1 MPEGTT
7 LGKYYIQIVPTTQG
21 ITNNIAQEMSG
32 YGEQGGKSFGSSFSS
47 ALGSAAKVGAA
58 SIAAVGTAT
67 IAAGGYMLSAAGSAA
82 AYGDAIDKN
91 SQKLGISAEA
101 YQEWEA
107 VMQHSGTSME
117 SMSAT
122 FKTLSNAAQDAS
134 DDQVAAFQRLGLS
147 MEDVASM
154 TTEDLFAAVISGLQG
169 MEEGTERTALATD
182 LLGRGAMEMGALL
195 NTSSE
200 DTQAMR
206 DRVREL
212 GGVMSNDAVKAAAA
226 YQDSLQDM
234 QTAFSSLSRNLVTEF
249 LPGITSVMDGLT
261 DLFAG
266 DSEGGL
272 AQISEGIDSIITG
285 ITEKLPEFLDVG
297 IEIIDSILDA
307 IIENLPK
314 LLDAGSDAVMTIVD
328 GLLDNLPEIV
338 QTGLE
343 VIVSLAQGI
352 ADNLPE
358 LIPTI
363 VDVILEIV
371 NILTDPDN
379 LSSMIDAALQI
390 ILALAEGLIRAIPQ
404 LIQAVPQI
412 IANLIQAIVTNAPK
426 LLSSGM
432 ELVKTLANGIL
443 NSARMLMSAGPQ
455 LISQVIQG
463 IRQRFQN
470 LTTIG
475 QNIVIRV
482 KNGFVQK
489 IRDAWQWGKD
499 LIQNFINGLK
509 SVPIVGAV
517 SGIAG
522 TVKKYLGFSEPELGP
537 LSNFH
542 TFAPDM
548 MQLWAKG
555 IYDNVGLVED
565 AMRYTTGSVSANM
578 AAVGAGQTANT
589 AQVSH
594 DRTYSDSRQRSIEDA
609 LARIERAISNAGGK
623 GNEVVFNVNG
633 REFCRAIWNDSQAVA
648 REKGMSLI
656 IGHV

>member
-7 LGKYYIQIVPTTQG
+7 LGKYFIQIVPTTEG
-21 ITNNIAQEMSG
+21 ITNNITQEMSG

-67 IAAGGYMLSAAGSAA
+67 IAAGGYMLSAAGDAA

-154 TTEDLFAAVISGLQG
+154 STEDLFAAVISGLQG
-169 MEEGTERTALATD
+169 MEEGTERTAIASD
-182 LLGRGAMEMGALL
+182 LLGRGVMEMGALL

-249 LPGITSVMDGLT
+249 LPGITSVMNGLT

-266 DSEGGL
+266 DREGGL

-307 IIENLPK
+307 VIENLPK
-314 LLDAGSDAVMTIVD
+314 LLDAGADAVMTIVD

-371 NILTDPDN
+371 NILTDPNN

-412 IANLIQAIVTNAPK
+412 IANLIQAVVTNAPK

-432 ELVKTLANGIL
+432 ELVKTLATGIK
-443 NSARMLMSAGPQ
+443 NSANSLISAGPQ

-463 IRQRFQN
+463 IRQQFQN
-470 LTTIG
+470 LAIMG
-475 QNIVIRV
+475 QNIVISV
-482 KNGFVQK
+482 KNGFAQK

-522 TVKKYLGFSEPELGP
+522 TISNYLHHSTPDIGP
-537 LSNFH
+537 LANDDQWM
-542 TFAPDM
+542 PDM
-548 MQLWAKG
+548 VQGWARQ
-555 IYDNVGLVED
+555 IRENAGLVSD
-565 AMRYTTGSVSANM
+565 AVRGMAADASANM
-578 AAVGAGQTANT
+578 TIASAGRASGTPAARNMATQNWTSSNPRNLTVILEVNRTQFGRLVYTLNNEETQRVGVN
-589 AQVSH
+589 
-594 DRTYSDSRQRSIEDA
+594 
-609 LARIERAISNAGGK
+609 LAK
-623 GNEVVFNVNG
+623 GVV
-633 REFCRAIWNDSQAVA
+633 
-648 REKGMSLI
+648 
-656 IGHV
+656 